1 MSQDEEGRIGVF
13 PDWRSLYVTV
23 VVFGVVV
30 IVILTI
36 LTRVLSFGSGS

>member
-1 MSQDEEGRIGVF
+1 MSQDDEGRVGVF

-23 VVFGVVV
+23 VVYGVAV

-36 LTRVLSFGSGS
+36 LTRVLSFGAGS

>member
-23 VVFGVVV
+23 VTFGVAV

-36 LTRVLSFGSGS
+36 LTRVLSFGAGS

>member
-1 MSQDEEGRIGVF
+1 VSQDEEGRIGIF

-23 VVFGVVV
+23 VVFGVAV

-36 LTRVLSFGSGS
+36 LTRVLSFGAGS